1 MQLRDVNHT
10 FKNRYLGRWSPVG
23 ATRHNVPLK
32 QTEAL
37 LEEQPR
43 EDYTAE
49 DQPQHVHPHTV
60 IDTMDSDSDGA
71 IRRSGDDS
79 YRERGEVE
87 AERYRSRTRSQSR
100 SGSAD
105 DSRRGAGNRSG
116 GRRERDRSPEI
127 EQAAREQAKELAHPE
142 RKVGV

>member
-1 MQLRDVNHT
+1 
-10 FKNRYLGRWSPVG
+10 
-23 ATRHNVPLK
+23 
-32 QTEAL
+32 
-37 LEEQPR
+37 
-43 EDYTAE
+43 
-49 DQPQHVHPHTV
+49 
-60 IDTMDSDSDGA
+60 MDSDSDGA

-105 DSRRGAGNRSG
+105 DTRRGAGNRSG
-116 GRRERDRSPEI
+116 GRRERDRSPGV
-127 EQAAREQAKELAHPE
+127 EQEGREQAKNIADSE